1 MKFSA
6 LAVALL
12 STAAADSPIND
23 MEPQNENTTV
33 ETEYAT
39 EIEKIGAHAGAR
51 RKLAGHSS
59 CDIVDLNKEML
70 VSKVS
75 QTVCIQS
82 PF

>member
-12 STAAADSPIND
+12 STAAADSEIND
-23 MEPQNENTTV
+23 MEPQSENTTV

-39 EIEKIGAHAGAR
+39 EIEKIDAKDAGAR
-51 RKLAGHSS
+51 RKLAGHSK
-59 CDIVDLNKEML
+59 CPIVDLDKDML

-75 QTVCIQS
+75 
-82 PF
+82 

>member
-12 STAAADSPIND
+12 STAAADSEIND
-23 MEPQNENTTV
+23 MEPQSENTTV

-39 EIEKIGAHAGAR
+39 EIEKIDAKDAGAR

-59 CDIVDLNKEML
+59 CDIVDLDKDML

-75 QTVCIQS
+75 
-82 PF
+82 